1 MTLVLKPGE
10 MCLADLERI
19 YRDEEIFELH
29 PSAFTLVEQSANRLK
44 EAIKTGEAIYGVNT
58 GFGKLASV
66 RIDDD
71 NLATLQRNLVRSHSA
86 GYGRAL
92 PENIVRLII
101 ALKCLSLGRGASG
114 VRPVVITSLQN
125 LVKRGVIPFIP
136 EKGSVGASGDL
147 APLAHM
153 SATLIGEGDA
163 FYEGEKI
170 PAAEALKKAGL
181 EPVTLQAKEGLALLN
196 GTQAS
201 TALALAGLFGAW
213 QLAAT
218 SLTLAALSID
228 AAMGSSAPFHDEI
241 HQLRG
246 HRGQIESAKRM
257 RSLLEGSEIRDS
269 HKEEDERVQDPYC
282 LRCAPQVIGA
292 CLDQLRHAGRTL
304 EIEANAATD
313 NPLVLSDGTIVS
325 GGNFHAEPVA
335 LVADLTAMAISEI
348 GSIAQRRIALLVDP
362 ALSFGLPA
370 FLAPD
375 PGLKSGLM
383 IAEVTSAALMS
394 ENKALSNPRSVD
406 STPTSANQEDHVSM
420 ACHGARRLLE
430 MNENLAGILAVE
442 AMAAAQGIELRRP
455 LQTSPVL
462 QAVINQIRSVSPAL
476 TEDRIVSSDIENLA
490 ARISGQSFILMG
502 GEFDTIALGGS

>member
-1 MTLVLKPGE
+1 MTHVLTPGR
-10 MCLADLERI
+10 ATLEVLETLFRSGE
-19 YRDEEIFELH
+19 DFEL
-29 PSAFTLVEQSANRLK
+29 SAASFEAVERSTDILAQR
-44 EAIKTGEAIYGVNT
+44 IKSGEAIYGVNT

-66 RIDDD
+66 RIDDN
-71 NLATLQRNLVRSHSA
+71 NLAALQRNLVRSHSA
-86 GYGRAL
+86 GIGKPL
-92 PENIVRLII
+92 PANVVRLII

-114 VRPVVITSLQN
+114 VRPAVIHQLQN
-125 LVKRGVIPFIP
+125 LVKADILPVIP

-153 SATLIGEGDA
+153 SAAMIGEGDV
-163 FYEGEKI
+163 FYKGRRM
-170 PAAEALKKAGL
+170 PAAKALQDAALTPL
-181 EPVTLQAKEGLALLN
+181 ELKAKEGLALLN

-213 QLAAT
+213 RLATA
-218 SLTLAALSID
+218 SLTTAALSID

-246 HRGQIESAKRM
+246 HAGQIESAARL
-257 RSLLEGSEIRDS
+257 RYLLEGSEIRES
-269 HKEEDERVQDPYC
+269 HTEGDERVQDPYC

-292 CLDQLRHAGRTL
+292 CLDQLRYTGRVL
-304 EIEANAATD
+304 EVEANAATD
-313 NPLVLSDGTIVS
+313 NPLVLSDGNIVS

-335 LVADLTAMAISEI
+335 LVADNAAIAISEI
-348 GSIAQRRIALLVDP
+348 GCISQRRIALLVDP
-362 ALSFGLPA
+362 ALSFGLPT
-370 FLAPD
+370 FLTPD

-430 MNENLAGILAVE
+430 MNENLAGIIGIE
-442 AMAAAQGIELRRP
+442 AMAGAQGIELRAP
-455 LQTSPVL
+455 LETSDAL
-462 QAVINQIRSVSPAL
+462 KSVIRDIRNVCPSLA
-476 TEDRIVSSDIENLA
+476 EDRMVSGDIDALAQLA
-490 ARISGQSFILMG
+490 ADSDSLN
-502 GEFDTIALGGS
+502 DIAGAARLTL

>member
-1 MTLVLKPGE
+1 MTHILTPGQAS
-10 MCLADLERI
+10 LSALEAL
-19 YRDEEIFELH
+19 YRNGGDFELNATSFDDIDR
-29 PSAFTLVEQSANRLK
+29 SADILAQR
-44 EAIKTGEAIYGVNT
+44 IKSGEAIYGVNT

-66 RIDDD
+66 RIDDG
-71 NLATLQRNLVRSHSA
+71 NLVALQRNLVRSHAA
-86 GYGRAL
+86 GVGKPL
-92 PENIVRLII
+92 PLAVVRLIM

-114 VRPVVITSLQN
+114 VRPIVIKQIQN
-125 LVKRGVIPFIP
+125 MVKADILPVIP

-153 SATLIGEGDA
+153 SAAMIGEGDV
-163 FYEGEKI
+163 FYKGKRI
-170 PAAEALKKAGL
+170 LAVEALQSAGL
-181 EPVTLQAKEGLALLN
+181 TPIELQAKEGLALLN

-213 QLAAT
+213 RLAKS
-218 SLTLAALSID
+218 SLTTAALSID

-246 HRGQIESAKRM
+246 HRGQIESAALLRG
-257 RSLLEGSEIRDS
+257 LLEGSEIRQS
-269 HKEEDERVQDPYC
+269 HTVGDERVQDPYC

-292 CLDQLRHAGRTL
+292 CLDQLRYTGTVL
-304 EIEANAATD
+304 QIEANAATD
-313 NPLVLSDGTIVS
+313 NPLVLSDGNIVS

-335 LVADLTAMAISEI
+335 LVADNTAIAISEI
-348 GSIAQRRIALLVDP
+348 GSISQRRIALLVDP

-430 MNENLAGILAVE
+430 MNENLAGIIGIE
-442 AMAAAQGIELRRP
+442 AMAAAQGIELRAP
-455 LQTSPVL
+455 LRTSESL
-462 QAVINQIRSVSPAL
+462 TTVITEIRKICPSL
-476 TEDRIVSSDIENLA
+476 TEDRMVSGDIESMAQFVAEPN
-490 ARISGQSFILMG
+490 ILNTFR
-502 GEFDTIALGGS
+502 ETVL